1 MVTWLPNQDGDIT
14 MCKAHDPKTCRYH
27 KDENGNPLKHYAT
40 KAEARKAY
48 EASMRKTNRST
59 GLKKTARKSVAD
71 YAKAVEDAEGA
82 AYDSLHLNSLPY
94 DDPEKMK
101 ELNAKAADNLKR
113 IDGLDGLDRK
123 TIRRIADIAEGDN
136 AHLIAEALMDGY
148 ANGDKKNSSRKA
160 SGNRS
165 SKPRKRKKT
174 TRRKTTAPAT
184 PRDRE
189 VADLKKAMDHMDNP
203 RPVYM
208 SVQEQDGRTTVSY
221 GPQSFDSIVVN
232 DGDDKAEFEINGDDT
247 ALVVES
253 VYSDLTM
260 KAGSAMMDYQ
270 PSNADDYEGL
280 ITSGD
285 YNEVGSL
292 EGVGR
297 FINSMADRKGV
308 TIDLKQGDQTLVHV
322 DNSNDRSGTMRRMA
336 ENTDTAPLERIG
348 VESTMQ
354 SKAIRS

>member
-1 MVTWLPNQDGDIT
+1 MVTWLPNKDGDIT
-14 MCKAHDPKTCRYH
+14 MCRAHDPKTCRCH

-40 KAEARKAY
+40 RDEARKAY
-48 EASMRKTNRST
+48 EASMRKTNKSI
-59 GLKKTARKSVAD
+59 GLKKATRKTVTD
-71 YAKAVEDAEGA
+71 YAKEVEDAQSD
-82 AYDSLHLNSLPY
+82 AYDSMGLNSLPY
-94 DDPEKMK
+94 DDPAKMK
-101 ELNAKAADNLKR
+101 ELNTRVADNLKK
-113 IDGLDGLDRK
+113 IDGLDSLDRK
-123 TIRRIADIAEGDN
+123 TIRRIAGLVENDN
-136 AHLIAEALMDGY
+136 AHLTAEALISGY
-148 ANGDKKNSSRKA
+148 ANKNQKA

-165 SKPRKRKKT
+165 SKSRKSRKT
-174 TRRKTTAPAT
+174 TRRKDTAPST
-184 PRDRE
+184 PHDRE
-189 VADLKKAMDHMDNP
+189 VAGIREAMNHMDNP

-208 SVQEQDGRTTVSY
+208 SVQDHDGRTTVSY

-232 DGDDKAEFEINGDDT
+232 DGDDKAEFEVNGDDT

-253 VYSDLTM
+253 VYSELTM

-292 EGVGR
+292 EGVSR
-297 FINSMADRKGV
+297 FVNSVAGRKGV
-308 TIDLKQGDQTLVHV
+308 TIDLKQGGQTLVHV
-322 DNSNDRSGTMRRMA
+322 DNSNDRSGTVRRMS
-336 ENTDTAPLERIG
+336 ENTDSAPLERIG

>member
-14 MCKAHDPKTCRYH
+14 MCKAHDPRTCRYH

-48 EASMRKTNRST
+48 EAAMRKTNKST
-59 GLKKTARKSVAD
+59 GLKKATRKTVTD
-71 YAKAVEDAEGA
+71 YAKEVEKAEGD
-82 AYDSLHLNSLPY
+82 AYDSMFLNSLPY
-94 DDPEKMK
+94 DDPAKMK
-101 ELNAKAADNLKR
+101 ELNTRVADNLKK

-123 TIRRIADIAEGDN
+123 TISRIADLAENDN
-136 AHLIAEALMDGY
+136 AHLVADTLMSGY
-148 ANGDKKNSSRKA
+148 ANKNKKA
-160 SGNRS
+160 SGSRS
-165 SKPRKRKKT
+165 SKPRKSRKTTRKKT
-174 TRRKTTAPAT
+174 TAPVT
-184 PRDRE
+184 PHDRE
-189 VADLKKAMDHMDNP
+189 VAGIREAMNHMDNP

-208 SVQEQDGRTTVSY
+208 SVQDHDGRTTVSY

-232 DGDDKAEFEINGDDT
+232 DGDDKAVFEMNGDDT

-292 EGVGR
+292 EGVSR
-297 FINSMADRKGV
+297 FVNSMADRKGV
-308 TIDLKQGDQTLVHV
+308 TIDLQQGGQTLVHM
-322 DNSNDRSGTMRRMA
+322 DNSNDRSGTVHRMS
-336 ENTDTAPLERIG
+336 ENTDSAPLERIG

-354 SKAIRS
+354 STTIRS

>member
-14 MCKAHDPKTCRYH
+14 MCRAHDPRTCRYH

-48 EASMRKTNRST
+48 EASMRKANRST
-59 GLKKTARKSVAD
+59 GLKKTTRKTITD
-71 YAKAVEDAEGA
+71 YAREVEDAEGD
-82 AYDSLHLNSLPY
+82 AYDSMFLNSLPY
-94 DDPEKMK
+94 DDPAKMR
-101 ELNAKAADNLKR
+101 ELNARVADNLRK
-113 IDGLDGLDRK
+113 IDGLGSLDGR
-123 TIRRIADIAEGDN
+123 TIRRIADLAEDDN
-136 AHLIAEALMDGY
+136 AHLVADALMSGY
-148 ANGDKKNSSRKA
+148 ANKNQKA
-160 SGNRS
+160 SGGKS
-165 SKPRKRKKT
+165 SKPRKR
-174 TRRKTTAPAT
+174 RKSTAPTT
-184 PRDRE
+184 PHGRE
-189 VADLKKAMDHMDNP
+189 VVGIREAMDHMDNP

-208 SVQEQDGRTTVSY
+208 SVQDHDGRTTVSY

-232 DGDDKAEFEINGDDT
+232 DGDDKAVFEMNGDDT

-292 EGVGR
+292 EGVSR
-297 FINSMADRKGV
+297 FVNSMADRKGV
-308 TIDLKQGDQTLVHV
+308 TIDLQQGGQTLVHM
-322 DNSNDRSGTMRRMA
+322 DNSNDRSGTVRRMS
-336 ENTDTAPLERIG
+336 ENTDATPLERIG

>member
-48 EASMRKTNRST
+48 EAAMRKTNKNT
-59 GLKKTARKSVAD
+59 GLKKTARKTVTD
-71 YAKAVEDAEGA
+71 YAKEVEDAEGD
-82 AYDSLHLNSLPY
+82 AYDSMFLNSLPY
-94 DDPEKMK
+94 DDPAKMR
-101 ELNAKAADNLKR
+101 ELNTRVADNLRK

-123 TIRRIADIAEGDN
+123 TISRIADLAEDDN
-136 AHLIAEALMDGY
+136 AHLVADALMSGY
-148 ANGDKKNSSRKA
+148 ANKNQKA
-160 SGNRS
+160 SGSRS
-165 SKPRKRKKT
+165 SKPRKSRKT
-174 TRRKTTAPAT
+174 TRRKATAPTT
-184 PRDRE
+184 PHDRE
-189 VADLKKAMDHMDNP
+189 VAGIREAMDHMDNP
-203 RPVYM
+203 RPVYL
-208 SVQEQDGRTTVSY
+208 SVQDHDGRTTVSY
-221 GPQSFDSIVVN
+221 GVQSFDSIVVN
-232 DGDDKAEFEINGDDT
+232 DGDDKAEFEVNGDDT

-253 VYSDLTM
+253 IYSELTM

-297 FINSMADRKGV
+297 FVNSVAGRKGV
-308 TIDLKQGDQTLVHV
+308 TIDLQQGGQTLVHM
-322 DNSNDRSGTMRRMA
+322 DNSNDRSGTVRRMS
-336 ENTDTAPLERIG
+336 ENTDSAPLERID
-348 VESTMQ
+348 VSSTMQ
-354 SKAIRS
+354 STTIRS

>member
-1 MVTWLPNQDGDIT
+1 MVTWLPNKEGKIT
-14 MCKAHDPKTCRYH
+14 MCNAHDPATCRYH

-48 EASMRKTNRST
+48 EASMRKTNKST
-59 GLKKTARKSVAD
+59 GLKKATRKTVTD
-71 YAKAVEDAEGA
+71 YAKEVEDAQGD
-82 AYDSLHLNSLPY
+82 AYDSMFLNSLPY
-94 DDPEKMK
+94 DDPAKMK
-101 ELNAKAADNLKR
+101 ELNTRVADNLRK

-123 TIRRIADIAEGDN
+123 TISRIADLAEDDN
-136 AHLIAEALMDGY
+136 AHLVADALMSGY
-148 ANGDKKNSSRKA
+148 ANKNQKA
-160 SGNRS
+160 SSSRS
-165 SKPRKRKKT
+165 SKPRKR
-174 TRRKTTAPAT
+174 RKSTAPTT
-184 PRDRE
+184 PHDRE
-189 VADLKKAMDHMDNP
+189 VAGIRAAMDHMDNP

-208 SVQEQDGRTTVSY
+208 SVQDHDGRTTVSY

-232 DGDDKAEFEINGDDT
+232 DGDDKAEFEVNGDDT

-292 EGVGR
+292 EGVSR
-297 FINSMADRKGV
+297 FVNSVAGRKGV
-308 TIDLKQGDQTLVHV
+308 TIDLQQGGQTLVHM
-322 DNSNDRSGTMRRMA
+322 DNSNDRSGTVRRMS
-336 ENTDTAPLERIG
+336 ENTDSAHLERIG
-348 VESTMQ
+348 VSSTIP
-354 SKAIRS
+354 SETIRS

>member
-1 MVTWLPNQDGDIT
+1 MVTWLPNKEGKIT
-14 MCKAHDPKTCRYH
+14 MCNAHDPATCRYH

-48 EASMRKTNRST
+48 EASMRKTNKST
-59 GLKKTARKSVAD
+59 GLKKATRKTVTD
-71 YAKAVEDAEGA
+71 YAKEVEDAQGD
-82 AYDSLHLNSLPY
+82 AYDSMFLNSLPY
-94 DDPEKMK
+94 DDPVKMR
-101 ELNAKAADNLKR
+101 ELNARVADNLRK

-123 TIRRIADIAEGDN
+123 TISRIADLAEDDN
-136 AHLIAEALMDGY
+136 AHLVADALMSGY
-148 ANGDKKNSSRKA
+148 ANKNQKA
-160 SGNRS
+160 SGSRS
-165 SKPRKRKKT
+165 SKSRKR
-174 TRRKTTAPAT
+174 RKATAPTA
-184 PRDRE
+184 PHDRE
-189 VADLKKAMDHMDNP
+189 VAGIREAMNHMDNP

-232 DGDDKAEFEINGDDT
+232 DGDDKAEFEVNGDDT

-253 VYSDLTM
+253 VYSELTM

-292 EGVGR
+292 EGVSR
-297 FINSMADRKGV
+297 FVNSVAGRKGV
-308 TIDLKQGDQTLVHV
+308 TIDLQQGGQTLVHM
-322 DNSNDRSGTMRRMA
+322 DNSNDRSGTVRRMS
-336 ENTDTAPLERIG
+336 ENTDSAPLERIG